1 LELSFYSA
9 HPQQD
14 FADVL
19 ALFHHPVGGGSVGRP
34 IAQMAVTTASRRSLL
49 LRSAK
54 AGLTEDKLAKAEAL
68 ASRP

>member
-19 ALFHHPVGGGSVGRP
+19 ALFHLPVGGGSVGRS

-49 LRSAK
+49 LRPARR
-54 AGLTEDKLAKAEAL
+54 D
-68 ASRP
+68 